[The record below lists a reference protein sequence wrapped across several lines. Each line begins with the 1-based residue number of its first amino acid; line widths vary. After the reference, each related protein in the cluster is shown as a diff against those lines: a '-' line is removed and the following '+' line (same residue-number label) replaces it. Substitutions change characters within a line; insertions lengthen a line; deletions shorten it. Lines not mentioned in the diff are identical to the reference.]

1 MCMSE
6 LPTCLHM
13 TTQSPTKQLLQ
24 LSTRNPS
31 NSEEDSYVH
40 LLFVDFTSAFNTIR
54 RQTLVQKLTTPGL
67 SSSLCNWVLDF
78 LTARPQ
84 SVRIHDVSSSSITLS
99 AGIPQGCVLSPIL
112 TGKFA
117 DDTAVVGR
125 ITNND
130 ESCYRQESK
139 GAAMHAGTAFLSGLL
154 IFGALWTEVQPA
166 SPVPS
171 VPDRV
176 QALVGSCVVIPC
188 SFTPRTTNL
197 PRRQRERLDVQLRFK
212 NDRTFFA
219 LRGIAF
225 DSQDKQQVS
234 RNFQGRT
241 SLFGRITD
249 GDCSV
254 KIDRITRDESKLFEI
269 ALKKGGELVWGKP
282 MRINLD
288 VIDTP
293 EPPVISGALSA
304 TEGQLVT
311 LNCSVSYHCP
321 SSPPALQWRWEHGAR
336 LNSTDLLEVQALGPH
351 AHKLM
356 ASVSFTVAHQV
367 KPRLVCEVN
376 YPGAQTVAT
385 AKNLHVKFPPKDVKI
400 QVQTLTVH
408 EGGSAL
414 LVCSCKADPPASEYR
429 WWYSQHGRT
438 VRLHQRT
445 HTVRVF
451 NVTRDMRVHCSA
463 QNLVG
468 RGESKPTSL
477 NIQYKPAILRL
488 SSACVVEDSKL
499 LCNCS
504 VDSNPRSAVTWSVNG
519 TSPPHDYNASVK
531 SEPNALTASL
541 RGRMDKPLTV
551 ICFAINSLGN
561 DSLVLLEG
569 EEETALLLWLV
580 IPAAAVCLAFA
591 FLFLLIYC
599 CRKRA
604 GRQVL
609 QRPPSLFPGG
619 LGIYQERMPLYIN
632 CTEVTHVYTNGSYQL
647 VYQNCT
653 PLFVHTKQIRP
664 MGRRGGERRRGE
676 EAGWAERRPTRE
688 VQGTAGAD
696 PETAVYVEIL

>member
-1 MCMSE
+1 
-6 LPTCLHM
+6 M
-13 TTQSPTKQLLQ
+13 T
-24 LSTRNPS
+24 
-31 NSEEDSYVH
+31 E
-40 LLFVDFTSAFNTIR
+40 
-54 RQTLVQKLTTPGL
+54 
-67 SSSLCNWVLDF
+67 
-78 LTARPQ
+78 
-84 SVRIHDVSSSSITLS
+84 
-99 AGIPQGCVLSPIL
+99 
-112 TGKFA
+112 
-117 DDTAVVGR
+117 
-125 ITNND
+125 
-130 ESCYRQESK
+130 
-139 GAAMHAGTAFLSGLL
+139 
-154 IFGALWTEVQPA
+154 ALWMGVQSA
-166 SPVPS
+166 SPVPT

-188 SFTPRTTNL
+188 SFTPRTTNPL
-197 PRRQRERLDVQLRFK
+197 QRQRERVDVRLRFRY
-212 NDRTFFA
+212 DSPFLS
-219 LRGIAF
+219 LRGTAF
-225 DSQDKQQVS
+225 DSQDKRQVS
-234 RNFQGRT
+234 RNFQERT
-241 SLFGRITD
+241 SLFGEIVD

-254 KIDRITRDESKLFEI
+254 KIDKITRDEPKLFEI
-269 ALKKGGELVWGKP
+269 ALKKADDLVWGKP
-282 MRINLD
+282 MRIHLD

-293 EPPVISGALSA
+293 EPPVVSGMLSV
-304 TEGQLVT
+304 TEGHLVT

-321 SSPPALQWRWEHGAR
+321 SSPPALQWRWERGAQ
-336 LNSTDLLEVQALGPH
+336 LNSTDLLEVQTLGTH

-356 ASVSFTVAHQV
+356 LLASLSFTVAHQV

-376 YPGAQTVAT
+376 YPGAPAVAT
-385 AKNLHVKFPPKDVKI
+385 AKDLHVKFPPKDVKI
-400 QVQTLTVH
+400 QVQTLTVQ

-429 WWYSQHGRT
+429 WWYSRRSRT

-463 QNLVG
+463 QNLIG

-488 SSACVVEDSKL
+488 SSTCAVEDSKL

-519 TSPPHDYNASVK
+519 TSPPHDYNVSVK
-531 SEPNALTASL
+531 SEPNMLTARL
-541 RGRMDKPLTV
+541 RGHMDKPLTV
-551 ICFAINSLGN
+551 ICFAFNSLGN

-569 EEETALLLWLV
+569 EEETAFLLWLV
-580 IPAAAVCLAFA
+580 IPAAAVCLVTS
-591 FLFLLIYC
+591 LLSLLIYC

-609 QRPPSLFPGG
+609 SRRPALYPGG

-653 PLFVHTKQIRP
+653 PLFVHTNQIRP
-664 MGRRGGERRRGE
+664 MGRRGGEKRRGE
-676 EAGWAERRPTRE
+676 QAGRADRRAGVGVRATRE